1 MEARVIPGKFEYHR
15 PSTIDEAIGLLTQYG
30 DDSRLLAGGHS
41 LIPMMKFR
49 LAAPEHLIDLQ
60 AIDGMD
66 GISDG
71 GGTLHVG
78 AMATQADVIASELLT
93 ECCPVLKET
102 AETIADPQV
111 RYRGTIGGNVAN
123 GDPGNDMPALMMCLD
138 AAYVLRGPGGER
150 QVAARDFYEAAY
162 FTALKEDEVLTEIRI
177 PTPPLGHG
185 YAYAKMKRKVGD
197 YATAAAAVLLTLEGG
212 TCKTAAIALTNVG
225 QTPLFAEA
233 AGQALVGTGVDDA
246 AIDAAVAAAVE
257 ITDPVDDM
265 RGPPDF
271 RRHVAGVMTRRAIQ
285 TALSRAKGA

>member
-93 ECCPVLKET
+93 ECCPVLRET

-197 YATAAAAVLLTLEGG
+197 YATAAAAVLLTLDGG

>member
-15 PSTIDEAIGLLTQYG
+15 PSSVDEAIGLLTQYG

-123 GDPGNDMPALMMCLD
+123 GDPGNDMPALMICLD

-197 YATAAAAVLLTLEGG
+197 YATAAAAVVLTLEGG

-246 AIDAAVAAAVE
+246 AIDAAVAAAIE

-265 RGPPDF
+265 RGPPEF

>member
-15 PSTIDEAIGLLTQYG
+15 PSSVDEAIALLTQHG

-60 AIDGMD
+60 AIEGLS
-66 GISDG
+66 GISEEQG
-71 GGTLHVG
+71 VLRIG
-78 AMATQADVIASELLT
+78 AMATQAEVIASGLLT
-93 ECCPVLKET
+93 ECCPVLRET

-162 FTALKEDEVLTEIRI
+162 FTALKEDEVLTEIRV
-177 PTPPLGHG
+177 PVPPSGHG
-185 YAYAKMKRKVGD
+185 HAYAKMKRKVGD
-197 YATAAAAVLLTLEGG
+197 YATAAAAVVLTLEGG

-225 QTPLFAEA
+225 QTPLFAAA
-233 AGQALVGTGVDDA
+233 AGQALVGTTVDDA
-246 AIDAAVAAAVE
+246 AIDAAVEAAVE
-257 ITDPVDDM
+257 IADPVDDM
-265 RGPPDF
+265 RGPPEF

>member
-93 ECCPVLKET
+93 ECCPVLRET
-102 AETIADPQV
+102 AETIADLQV

-197 YATAAAAVLLTLEGG
+197 YATAAAAVLLTLDGG